1 MNLSIIVIGDEILLG
16 QVTDTNSGAI
26 ARTFGPAGWTVRGIA
41 TVGDSAADIAYAV
54 RRALDTSDMVITT
67 GGLGPTKDDITK
79 GVLTDIFGGTLV
91 HDPEVAAN
99 IRRVFDL
106 RGLQLNP
113 LTEAQALVPSGCR
126 VVQNLYGTA
135 PIMWFERDGKVLV
148 SMPGVPFETEGM
160 LPEVARLA
168 AERFCPDV
176 QLLHRSMMVTG
187 ITESGLAEHL
197 DAFETSLA
205 PEFHLAYLPAPGMI
219 RLRLDGT
226 STAADTTFAGRF
238 DAAAADLKAALGH
251 YMIYDGDASA
261 AQILLDRLGRRGLTV
276 ATAESCTG
284 GTIAQRITAIP
295 GSSASFLGGVVS
307 YANEVKAGVLGVDAA
322 DIATHGAVSREVVE
336 QMAAGACRITGARCA
351 MATSGIAGPGGA
363 VEGKPVGTVWIGWCV
378 DGRTSSRLFHLP
390 GNRARV
396 IDRAATEAVIGL
408 IKLLS
413 D

>member
-1 MNLSIIVIGDEILLG
+1 
-16 QVTDTNSGAI
+16 
-26 ARTFGPAGWTVRGIA
+26 
-41 TVGDSAADIAYAV
+41 
-54 RRALDTSDMVITT
+54 
-67 GGLGPTKDDITK
+67 
-79 GVLTDIFGGTLV
+79 
-91 HDPEVAAN
+91 
-99 IRRVFDL
+99 
-106 RGLQLNP
+106 
-113 LTEAQALVPSGCR
+113 
-126 VVQNLYGTA
+126 
-135 PIMWFERDGKVLV
+135 
-148 SMPGVPFETEGM
+148 
-160 LPEVARLA
+160 
-168 AERFCPDV
+168 
-176 QLLHRSMMVTG
+176 
-187 ITESGLAEHL
+187 
-197 DAFETSLA
+197 
-205 PEFHLAYLPAPGMI
+205 MI

-307 YANEVKAGVLGVDAA
+307 YANEVKAEVLGVDAA